1 MTDALDKAT
10 LEAIREKSAW
20 LHRGRRGE
28 AAYMAVADDVPVLL
42 AALDAVL
49 AQITALRIRW
59 EADAA
64 ALRRTAADFSPRGAR
79 SAQWRAQADALE
91 RCAQALRMLED
102 QP

>member
-1 MTDALDKAT
+1 MSD
-10 LEAIREKSAW
+10 E
-20 LHRGRRGE
+20 
-28 AAYMAVADDVPVLL
+28 VLM
-42 AALDAVL
+42 

-64 ALRRTAADFSPRGAR
+64 ALRRTAADFSPHGAR
-79 SAQWRAQADALE
+79 SVQWRAQADALE